1 MVKIRGR
8 TSSNPISKD
17 GDPHKQQ
24 HASTS
29 SKQNINYRFS
39 EEDERR
45 LMEAKTRLSKR
56 GKILQSKSVR
66 KSPYMATSRLAMGIG
81 KKRIRS
87 KLIENYFQTNR
98 NEIEV
103 SARLT
108 TNNTISE

>member
-1 MVKIRGR
+1 MVKIRGY

-24 HASTS
+24 QASTS
-29 SKQNINYRFS
+29 SKQNVNYRFS

-45 LMEAKTRLSKR
+45 LMEAKTRLSKK
-56 GKILQSKSVR
+56 GKILQSKNMK
-66 KSPYMATSRLAMGIG
+66 KSPYMAKSRVAMGIG
-81 KKRIRS
+81 KKQIRS

-103 SARLT
+103 SARLMIH
-108 TNNTISE
+108 NNHSE